1 MGEVILLTSGKGG
14 VGKTSLVASIG
25 AGLVD
30 AGKKVLL
37 VDMDFGLRNLD
48 IVTGMENF
56 IFNNAFDV
64 IKEKCSIK
72 DAALESKNIEG
83 LYILPAAQTKGADSI
98 TDEEFNNFICSIKDD
113 YDYIIIDC
121 PTGTGHGFYNVIN
134 AADRVIVVTTPEVF
148 SVRDADKVISIL
160 KSKRIFNISI
170 LINRLRTD
178 IKKKDALMS
187 VDDVMEILPADLIGV
202 IPEDDEAYMLI
213 NHGEPFNKSD
223 SPSGTCLNKTVKRIL
238 GEDIPFI
245 QFEHSEGFFSKFS
258 HIFKRKEKR

>member
-25 AGLVD
+25 AALAD
-30 AGKKVLL
+30 EGKKVLL

-56 IFNNAFDV
+56 IFNNALDV

-83 LYILPAAQTKGADSI
+83 LYILPAPQTKGDDSI
-98 TDEEFNNFICSIKDD
+98 TDEEFNSFICSVKEDF
-113 YDYIIIDC
+113 DYIIIDC
-121 PTGTGHGFYNVIN
+121 PSGTGQGFYNIIN
-134 AADRVIVVTTPEVF
+134 SADKVIVVTTPEVF
-148 SVRDADKVISIL
+148 AVRDADKVISIL
-160 KSKRIFNISI
+160 KSKRIFNIYV

-178 IKKKDALMS
+178 IKAKDILMS

-202 IPEDDEAYMLI
+202 IPEDYNAYMLI
-213 NHGEPFNKSD
+213 NHGEPFNRSK
-223 SPSGTCLNKTVKRIL
+223 SPSGTCLNKIVERLL
-238 GEDIPFI
+238 GEDIPFT
-245 QFEHSEGFFSKFS
+245 QFGHSEGFFSKFS